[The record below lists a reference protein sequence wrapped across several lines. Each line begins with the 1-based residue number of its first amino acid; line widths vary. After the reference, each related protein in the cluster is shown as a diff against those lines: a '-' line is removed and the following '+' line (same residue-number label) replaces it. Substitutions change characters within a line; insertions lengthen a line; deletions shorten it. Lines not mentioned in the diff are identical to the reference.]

1 MRGLFKAVALKL
13 HKGAMLLFLHRSRRA
28 PNRER
33 LPMTH
38 NQMINYFDKTI
49 ICKNLNMF
57 KPLIDSSS
65 GYIKLPGLR
74 CRCSFNFSMGLNP
87 SNVNPG

>member
-13 HKGAMLLFLHRSRRA
+13 HRGAMFLFLHRSRRA

-38 NQMINYFDKTI
+38 NQMINYVDKTI
-49 ICKNLNMF
+49 ICK
-57 KPLIDSSS
+57 I
-65 GYIKLPGLR
+65 
-74 CRCSFNFSMGLNP
+74 
-87 SNVNPG
+87 